1 MTTDTDVATS
11 DARRTDT
18 RERIL
23 DTAAELFSERGYAGT
38 SIRDIAERLDV
49 TKAALYYH
57 FASKAE
63 ILHALVDKPLE
74 SMRAVISQEF
84 DVSTPEARRLYIMAV
99 LEALTECPPAAVRV
113 FKDPDLQRLLGV
125 EVSKSGITEVLAV
138 QLARGMAGVHDS
150 ADVDPDTMLR
160 AIGAVAAGE
169 AMLHAWHALHPD
181 EDRLTQDALLQVA
194 EIVSRA
200 IGD

>member
-1 MTTDTDVATS
+1 MTTDTTTAS

-23 DTAAELFSERGYAGT
+23 DTAAELFAERGYAGT

-57 FASKAE
+57 FTSKSE
-63 ILHALVDKPLE
+63 ILHALVDQPLE
-74 SMRAVISQEF
+74 AIRQVTAQDL
-84 DVSTPEARRLYIMAV
+84 DVSTPEARRVYILAV
-99 LEALTECPPAAVRV
+99 LKALTECPPAAVRV

-125 EVSKSGITEVLAV
+125 EVSNSGITEVLAV
-138 QLARGMAGVHDS
+138 QLARGISGVDNP
-150 ADVDPDTMLR
+150 AEIDPQIMLR

-169 AMLHAWHALHPD
+169 AMLHAWHGLYPD
-181 EDRLTQDALLQVA
+181 EPSLTEEALLQVA
-194 EIVSRA
+194 DTVERA
-200 IGD
+200 LEP